1 MYLTAGGP
9 ARIVPLNIEGSR
21 LVELFQGTLDIL
33 VLKALVWG
41 PRHGYAVAR
50 WIGERT
56 DDALQVEDGA
66 LYTALHRLEQRRWV
80 RSEWGRSENNR
91 AAKYYSLTAA
101 GRRQLAE
108 RISIWQRYSAAVSRV
123 LETA

>member
-1 MYLTAGGP
+1 
-9 ARIVPLNIEGSR
+9 
-21 LVELFQGTLDIL
+21 VELLQGTLDIL

-56 DDALQVEDGA
+56 DETLVVEDGA
-66 LYTALHRLEQRRWV
+66 LYTALHRIEKRGWV
-80 RSEWGRSENNR
+80 KGQWGRSENNR
-91 AAKYYSLTAA
+91 TAKYYSLTAS
-101 GRRQLAE
+101 GRKQLAAQ
-108 RISIWQRYSAAVSRV
+108 ISVWQRYAAAVSRV